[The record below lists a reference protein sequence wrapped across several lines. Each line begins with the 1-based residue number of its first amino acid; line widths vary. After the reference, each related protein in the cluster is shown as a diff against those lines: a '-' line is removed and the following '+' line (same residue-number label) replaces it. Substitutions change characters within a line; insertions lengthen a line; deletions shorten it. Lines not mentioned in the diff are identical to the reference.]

1 MLLNTKNNAVDEKH
15 EHKTSMKTMISATEQ
30 STMTTA
36 YFDITELLAF
46 LKTSPIVT
54 GIQRVQVEAILAGV
68 GDRDAQRPTKCIFLT
83 PIGFGVHYPTVC
95 LHS

>member
-1 MLLNTKNNAVDEKH
+1 MLLNTKNNAVDEEH

-54 GIQRVQVEAILAGV
+54 GIQRLNSQ
-68 GDRDAQRPTKCIFLT
+68 TKCTTLWKWRDGKDLQ
-83 PIGFGVHYPTVC
+83 PARFGRAY
-95 LHS
+95 